1 MPAVDVLDGFIE
13 PWPVDKQKLIGAV
26 QTVYELHSFHGDL
39 WLVVRESS
47 DLRQLEPSAAMLV
60 QRNEVDGIRL
70 VRRSDYRD
78 HEFVTTV
85 TMVKRLRNGV
95 LEADPLARANP
106 GRDAS
111 WCDKPD
117 DLMGDIQRQMFRT
130 FFARFLDEKRL
141 TPLEVL
147 NYEVHARAL
156 DGAGTTVQGAL
167 QRLASVQV
175 RGSKQT
181 AASRMKE
188 LMAIA
193 DAGLATLVKNAKG
206 NPPVKIGPGGLLEV
220 AEAHKGPT
228 EEVPHILYRS
238 VAAHLADAKSWVEK
252 LDRLF
257 MLSTPELTVR
267 EMRILDSI
275 AAEILASPLALKELA
290 GQEKTRLE
298 LVLNAV
304 DLYVGNLGSGQ
315 GEQPMGVK
323 ALSVLLSE
331 GVLPRTMA
339 ELRLGLL
346 RHLHS
351 RLPLRSDRGI
361 RDEMEATVEVITY
374 LRQHAP
380 TLARDEEVLEA
391 LAQRADR
398 LIQPEAMSELIGPIR
413 GAMSKAE
420 TVLSLAETSP
430 GDAPKAKI
438 ATYLRSLIVP
448 EDFIREVGNRMEAIK
463 TLGTFAR
470 RIVMSGMPAGPKREM
485 AEILDSSIFDNIR
498 TEILAN
504 QSMPFADRI
513 LTIVRLCGGLPEGR
527 ARQLAADQL
536 TQALKRPEFILNYL
550 ERFQGAQERRD
561 AYFKLCNA
569 MLESGL
575 VDKSLLPMG

>member
-1 MPAVDVLDGFIE
+1 M
-13 PWPVDKQKLIGAV
+13 DKQKLIGTV

-39 WLVVRESS
+39 WLVVRESA

-70 VRRSDYRD
+70 VRRSDYKD
-78 HEFVTTV
+78 HEFTTNV
-85 TMVKRLRNGV
+85 TMVKRLRQGV
-95 LEADPLARANP
+95 IEPDPLARANP

-111 WCDKPD
+111 WCDKPE
-117 DLMGDIQRQMFRT
+117 DLMGDVQRQMFRT
-130 FFARFLDEKRL
+130 FFAKYLDERRV
-141 TPLEVL
+141 TPLEIL
-147 NYEVHARAL
+147 NLETHAKAL
-156 DGAGTTVQGAL
+156 DGAGTVVQGAL

-175 RGSKQT
+175 RGTKQT
-181 AASRMKE
+181 AVSRMKE
-188 LMAIA
+188 LMNIA
-193 DAGLATLVKNAKG
+193 ENGLSVLVKEAKG
-206 NPPVKIGPGGLLEV
+206 NPPVKIGADGL
-220 AEAHKGPT
+220 AGIADAFKGPPEAMT
-228 EEVPHILYRS
+228 RMLYRA
-238 VAAHLADAKSWVEK
+238 VAAYLADAKGWVEK

-257 MLSTPELTVR
+257 QLASPDLTTR
-267 EMRILDSI
+267 EMRVLDSL

-290 GQEKTRLE
+290 GQEKSRLD

-304 DLYVGNLGSGQ
+304 DLYVGNLGAGN
-315 GEQPMGVK
+315 GDEQPAGVK
-323 ALSVLLSE
+323 ALSTLLAE
-331 GVLPRTMA
+331 GMLPRTMA

-346 RHLHS
+346 RHLHA

-361 RDEMEATVEVITY
+361 RDEMQATVEVMNH
-374 LRQHAP
+374 LRRHAP

-398 LIQPEAMSELIGPIR
+398 LIQPEAMSELIGPMR
-413 GAMSKAE
+413 GVMIKAE
-420 TVLSLAETSP
+420 TVLSLAEEAP

-463 TLGTFAR
+463 TLGSMAR
-470 RIVMSGMPAGPKREM
+470 RIVMSGMPAASKREM

-498 TEILAN
+498 TEILGN
-504 QSMPFADRI
+504 QSMNYTDRI

-550 ERFQGAQERRD
+550 ERFPGANERRE